1 MKHLIVTLL
10 VASTLSPSLSWAAK
24 TVSQPVSQPVNEES
38 ATVVALGKGQVAPFS
53 GVLFNSSAT
62 ASVIVEYTTSAESTA
77 IQVRRATADAE
88 AQKNKAVEDL
98 NAQCRREKTEL
109 NASVVS
115 LEDILRLKQEENDAL
130 RKQVADAPDRLTW
143 LGIGFAGGLVFTLAT
158 VFATSSLTK

>member
-24 TVSQPVSQPVNEES
+24 TVSQPVNEES